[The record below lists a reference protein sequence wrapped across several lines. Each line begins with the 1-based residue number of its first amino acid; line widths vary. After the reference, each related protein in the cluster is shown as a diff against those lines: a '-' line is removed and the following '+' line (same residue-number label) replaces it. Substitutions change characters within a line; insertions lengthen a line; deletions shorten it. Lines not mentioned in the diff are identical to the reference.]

1 MKLHGEYEQEE
12 YGRWIAEIPELPCA
26 MCYGMSRN
34 DAAAKVGALA
44 LRAIADSAQA

>member
-12 YGRWIAEIPELPCA
+12 YGRWIAEIPELPGA